1 MFVKTKN
8 FNSEELAQFLELQK
22 LSFSILQS
30 AASRLMGGETEK
42 EVARQLVKDYY
53 SAGFTSFFIYP
64 LFFSAKEPRFQEI
77 GQLKNSILNVRR
89 LMQATAS
96 FLMHRQFKMDF

>member
-53 SAGFTSFFIYP
+53 SAGYYQFCRYIS
-64 LFFSAKEPRFQEI
+64 
-77 GQLKNSILNVRR
+77 LKPEWV
-89 LMQATAS
+89 
-96 FLMHRQFKMDF
+96 

>member
-1 MFVKTKN
+1 
-8 FNSEELAQFLELQK
+8 LAQFLELQK

-30 AASRLMGGETEK
+30 AASGLMGGETEK

-53 SAGFTSFFIYP
+53 SAGFTSFFHLP
-64 LFFSAKEPRFQEI
+64 VVLFGERTALPGDWTVE
-77 GQLKNSILNVRR
+77 NSILNVRR

-96 FLMHRQFKMDF
+96 FLMHRQFKMGF